1 MIRPQ
6 PRKWRRIFLSLGE
19 LAAMPKRSK
28 TKAPDTR
35 TYHPEPARDTTEWV
49 IWAAWA
55 DRVSFEYIHEQTG
68 LTEADVIKLMRTH
81 QSPSTFRRWRKR
93 VSERATKHR
102 YRFVRQRRQAS
113 EWTHEDL

>member
-1 MIRPQ
+1 MR
-6 PRKWRRIFLSLGE
+6 
-19 LAAMPKRSK
+19 KRSK
-28 TKAPDTR
+28 TKGPATL
-35 TYHPEPARDTTEWV
+35 TYQPEPKRGSIEWL

-93 VSERATKHR
+93 VSGRRTKHR
-102 YRFVRQRRQAS
+102 YRFVRSRHSRQAETQGIDEFINAHEHLPRRHS
-113 EWTHEDL
+113 EDKHTT